1 MFQSVRMEAVSGFLP
16 ITLSGLDGVKLLNRV
31 DTKYVFNLNCLGEI
45 LAEVNTG
52 YRVLEI
58 DGKRVFHYESVYFD
72 TADFTFYKNHHNGK
86 PNRVKV
92 RYRRYTDTGEA
103 FFEVKKKIKGTRTD
117 KSRIKLPLFDP
128 TLSNAESELLKQ
140 LDVNIQGL
148 EEKVR
153 IYYDRIT
160 LASVDTEERVTIDL
174 NLEFI
179 MGDKVTRYPNL
190 VIAEVKQPRI
200 SRLSSFAVA
209 LRNHKIPKAKI
220 SKYTMAIAMLYDEVK
235 RNAFKNTINRINKI
249 APQ

>member
-72 TADFTFYKNHHNGK
+72 TADFTLYKNHHNGK

-174 NLEFI
+174 NL
-179 MGDKVTRYPNL
+179 NL